1 MSENIKDNQADT
13 TQAENTESND
23 AEKSVKKGLIINLA
37 LIILLLSWY
46 LLADRFTPY
55 TQQARINGYV
65 IGISSEVS
73 GVVSKILIEN
83 NQTVK
88 AGQPLFE
95 LQRSQYEIALAKA
108 ESDLEKVKRQIEA
121 NTAGV
126 ASARSKLLAS
136 LANEKKAKQDIHRLD
151 KLYKDDPG
159 AISIRRL
166 ESSRASYEQAVAKVA
181 GARAEV
187 SRALENR
194 GETGSNNA
202 QLKSAQ
208 SAVDKAQLDLKRTT
222 VRASTD
228 GIISDLRTDV
238 GQFASAGKPVM
249 TLISIHDV
257 WIDAEFTE
265 NNLGHMKAGTPV
277 ELVIDVLPG
286 QVFTGKVRSI
296 GLGISTSQPPPAGTL
311 PTISNNRDWLRQ
323 AQRFPVVIEFDKEQF
338 DKLRHYIRI
347 GGQAEVIVYTQDSGL
362 LNTLGKLYIRL
373 MSWFSY
379 AY

>member
-1 MSENIKDNQADT
+1 MSEDVKDKQTDT
-13 TQAENTESND
+13 TQPETTATDNAQKT
-23 AEKSVKKGLIINLA
+23 VKKGLIINLTI
-37 LIILLLSWY
+37 IILLLSWY
-46 LLADRFTPY
+46 LLADRYTPY

-95 LQRSQYEIALAKA
+95 IQRSQYEIALAKA
-108 ESDLEKVKRQIEA
+108 RSDLEKVKRQIEA

-126 ASARSKLLAS
+126 ASARSKLLAAQ
-136 LANEKKAKQDIHRLD
+136 ANAKKARQDIHRLD

-166 ESSRASYEQAVAKVA
+166 ESSRASYESAVAKVA
-181 GARAEV
+181 GAKAEV

-194 GETGSNNA
+194 GEKGSNNA

-208 SAVDKAQLDLKRTT
+208 SAVDKAELDLKRTT

-238 GQFASAGKPVM
+238 GQFSSAGKPVM

-257 WIDAEFTE
+257 WIDAQFTE
-265 NNLGHMKAGTPV
+265 NNLGHMKAGSPV
-277 ELVIDVLPG
+277 ELVIDVLPA

-296 GLGISTSQPPPAGTL
+296 GLGVATSQPPPAGTL

-323 AQRFPVVIEFDKEQF
+323 AQRFPVVIEFDREQF
-338 DKLRHYIRI
+338 DKLRDYIRI
-347 GGQAEVIVYTQDSGL
+347 GGQAEVIVYTQDNGI
-362 LNTLGKLYIRL
+362 LNALGKFYIRL